1 MPSRAFA
8 VFVSSPRTSNE
19 VPAAPPSPQWITRP
33 LLPASFSPSVSRKSR
48 RRPACG
54 RTPGLPSAPI
64 GHRLRRAGG
73 SAPSSLRRNATPH
86 LRLPHSPACSRTPG
100 LPSAPIGHRLRCAGG
115 SAHRPLAADCL
126 PRKAP
131 GPSCRRRRTADVAKH
146 PFALR
151 RPPADLGPSGA
162 LHARPGGNGLRFPDV
177 VPTRPTSK
185 YAPYYTRLVGNVPAP
200 TSPAPLRANPDRT
213 RAVAGI
219 HPRTSAV
226 PDVSAAVGPSFAA
239 GSAPTFGATGGSV
252 SSMRNSP
259 SRSFCQSRIYP

>member
-1 MPSRAFA
+1 MRPDTRSPVCAHRA
-8 VFVSSPRTSNE
+8 SP
-19 VPAAPPSPQWITRP
+19 PPCRRFGTV
-33 LLPASFSPSVSRKSR
+33 LLATKRHPASAASAFTRV
-48 RRPACG
+48 RPD
-54 RTPGLPSAPI
+54 I
-64 GHRLRRAGG
+64 RLRR
-73 SAPSSLRRNATPH
+73 
-86 LRLPHSPACSRTPG
+86 
-100 LPSAPIGHRLRCAGG
+100 AGG

>member
-1 MPSRAFA
+1 MDNAPPFFRHRFSIRFPKVPTPPRMRPDTRSPVRAHRAPPPPCQRFGTVPSRRIA
-8 VFVSSPRTSNE
+8 SPERLR
-19 VPAAPPSPQWITRP
+19 VHPAAG
-33 LLPASFSPSVSRKSR
+33 A
-48 RRPACG
+48 G
-54 RTPGLPSAPI
+54 RQTLQST
-64 GHRLRRAGG
+64 L
-73 SAPSSLRRNATPH
+73 
-86 LRLPHSPACSRTPG
+86 
-100 LPSAPIGHRLRCAGG
+100 
-115 SAHRPLAADCL
+115 
-126 PRKAP
+126 
-131 GPSCRRRRTADVAKH
+131 
-146 PFALR
+146 FALR
-151 RPPADLGPSGA
+151 RPAPADLGPSGA

-226 PDVSAAVGPSFAA
+226 PDVSAAAGPSAAA

>member
-1 MPSRAFA
+1 MRPDTRSPVCAHRASPPPCRRFGTVLLATKRHPASAASAFTRMQPDTRPPVRTHRAPPPLCRRFGAPSPRGGLPPPKGSGSILPPAPDGRRCKAPFRAT
-8 VFVSSPRTSNE
+8 SSPGRPRTLGRSARPTRRKR
-19 VPAAPPSPQWITRP
+19 PAFPG
-33 LLPASFSPSVSRKSR
+33 
-48 RRPACG
+48 RRPD
-54 RTPGLPSAPI
+54 
-64 GHRLRRAGG
+64 
-73 SAPSSLRRNATPH
+73 
-86 LRLPHSPACSRTPG
+86 
-100 LPSAPIGHRLRCAGG
+100 
-115 SAHRPLAADCL
+115 AAD
-126 PRKAP
+126 P
-131 GPSCRRRRTADVAKH
+131 
-146 PFALR
+146 
-151 RPPADLGPSGA
+151 
-162 LHARPGGNGLRFPDV
+162 
-177 VPTRPTSK
+177 K